1 MRAFVMSDPDP
12 FPKVLGGGLLLCY
25 AIRIGKF
32 SPSFISWLL
41 DKGADLDMCDTQYL
55 TPLRAAESP
64 AIMDVLLKRGA
75 DPLLK
80 LDDDM
85 TTLQYH
91 SWWLNTDCVERL
103 LQEPSVIET
112 IHAGDDW
119 GQTAIH
125 WTCRTEDP
133 DVTPEKLFDVIHL
146 LISAGADPNMVDHPH
161 WRPGK
166 TPLDHLLEIHPT
178 SHVAIALLKHAMA
191 FISPR
196 GYYLTK
202 ARHIVADRRALKRAT
217 PSYLQPRMPPLPRV
231 DLVTPPPSQDQE
243 GERDEEQVETRMAVL
258 RHVLD
263 VDEDGA
269 PGKGLLGELF
279 TELIELMGPEKDF
292 YFLEEDEEEEEEE
305 EGEGGDDGE
314 EEEEQEEEEEDDDD
328 GGGVSRYSLRSSSG
342 GASKYAL
349 RSSKRKMQG

>member
-1 MRAFVMSDPDP
+1 VIVSNGCSKSCAIETINYQDNWY
-12 FPKVLGGGLLLCY
+12 KTALLSACE
-25 AIRIGKF
+25 AINADATPNERLQI
-32 SPSFISWLL
+32 IEMLL
-41 DKGADLDMCDTQYL
+41 FT
-55 TPLRAAESP
+55 
-64 AIMDVLLKRGA
+64 GA
-75 DPLLK
+75 DP
-80 LDDDM
+80 
-85 TTLQYH
+85 
-91 SWWLNTDCVERL
+91 
-103 LQEPSVIET
+103 T
-112 IHAGDDW
+112 IKDYYEEA
-119 GQTAIH
+119 
-125 WTCRTEDP
+125 
-133 DVTPEKLFDVIHL
+133 
-146 LISAGADPNMVDHPH
+146 
-161 WRPGK
+161 
-166 TPLDHLLEIHPT
+166 TPLEILRENHPDN
-178 SHVAIALLKHAMA
+178 HAPIALLELFLFM
-191 FISPR
+191 SPR
-196 GYYLTK
+196 GYYLNK
-202 ARHIVADRRALKRAT
+202 ARHIIATHHGLTRAT